1 MSREGSNISPRRHG
15 VESLPRSLLGPEGR
29 STGIETCTL
38 VPVMWGS
45 AVSLVS
51 GCRVPDSRQ
60 AHGLP
65 TTIIAREPRWQAA
78 ELLPIKQTAVDVPFT
93 AVPQP
98 LFPKEELGMLGKNA
112 DPDQQALVQ
121 TKSQSSSKNIFFRQ
135 SPGV

>member
-1 MSREGSNISPRRHG
+1 MSREGSNISPRRHE
-15 VESLPRSLLGPEGR
+15 VESLPRLLLGPEGR
-29 STGIETCTL
+29 STSIETCTL

-60 AHGLP
+60 AQGLP
-65 TTIIAREPRWQAA
+65 TTIIARELRWQAA
-78 ELLPIKQTAVDVPFT
+78 ELLPIKQMAVEVPFT
-93 AVPQP
+93 AVPQ
-98 LFPKEELGMLGKNA
+98 LGMRGRNA

-121 TKSQSSSKNIFFRQ
+121 TESQSSRRNIFFRQ